1 MARHSIGTSL
11 RLSIY
16 LIPNIFAID
25 EFIHGRNVMM
35 AMETVRCDVLVA
47 GSGAGGL
54 AAAVTAR
61 KLGLDVIIAEKAA
74 VYGGTTAR
82 SGGWLWIPG
91 NPLARQAGITDQAEA
106 ARRYLAHEAGNFF
119 DAARVDAFLAAGPEM
134 VAFFQ
139 RETAVKFVLG
149 PQFSDYHP
157 NAPGGV
163 PGGRSICAAPFDA
176 RELGRN
182 ARNLRPPLS
191 EITFLGMMI
200 GSGAELLHFFNVTR
214 SPVSAAYVAR
224 LLLRYGRDR
233 LRHGRAMR
241 LTNGNALAARLAK
254 SAFDLGIP
262 LWLSA
267 PVQSLIREGG
277 EVRGAIVLRG
287 GAPIRVEARSG
298 VVLACGGFPQDPARR
313 KALFPHAPSGR
324 EHFSPAP
331 EENTGDGLAL
341 AEHAGAALTL
351 DLPNA
356 AAWVPVSR
364 VPRRDGSFGVFPHFI
379 DRAKPGVI
387 AVTREGR
394 RFCNEA
400 DSYHDFVQAMQ
411 RAIPAGE
418 ECAAFLLA
426 DHPTLRHYGLGFVK
440 PFPVPLGPA
449 LRSGYLLRGATLGEL
464 AVRAG
469 IDAAV
474 LADTVARYN
483 IAARRGEDPE
493 FARGSTAYNRYLGD
507 PKHHPN
513 PCVGPLATPPF
524 YAIKLVPGDLGTF
537 AGIRGDAHARVL
549 DEGGVPIPGLYAA
562 GNDLAS
568 IMGGNYPGG
577 GITLGPAMTFGFI
590 AARHMAER
598 VQAVPA
604 REAAG

>member
-1 MARHSIGTSL
+1 MAAAL
-11 RLSIY
+11 
-16 LIPNIFAID
+16 A
-25 EFIHGRNVMM
+25 
-35 AMETVRCDVLVA
+35 TVACDVLVA

-54 AAAVTAR
+54 AAAITAR
-61 KLGLDVIIAEKAA
+61 KLGLEVIVAEKAA

-91 NPLARQAGITDQAEA
+91 NPLAREAGIADDAAA

-139 RETAVKFVLG
+139 RETAVQFVLG

-157 NAPGGV
+157 DAPGGLA
-163 PGGRSICAAPFDA
+163 GGRSICAAPFDA
-176 RELGRN
+176 RALGSA
-182 ARNLRPPLS
+182 ARNLRPPLR

-233 LRHGRAMR
+233 LFHGRAMR

-254 SAFDLGIP
+254 SAFALGIP
-262 LWLSA
+262 LWLAA
-267 PVQSLIREGG
+267 PVTELIREDGA
-277 EVRGAIVLRG
+277 VRGAIVTRAG
-287 GAPIRVEARSG
+287 TPVRVIARAG
-298 VVLACGGFPQDPARR
+298 VVLACGGFPQDRARR
-313 KALFPHAPSGR
+313 QALFPHAPTGR

-331 EENTGDGLAL
+331 EENTGDGLRL
-341 AEHAGAALTL
+341 AAAAGAALTL

-387 AVTREGR
+387 AVTRAGL

-400 DSYHDFVQAMQ
+400 NSYHDFVQAMQ
-411 RAIPAGE
+411 RTIPAGE
-418 ECAAFLLA
+418 ECAAFLIT

-449 LRSGYLLRGATLGEL
+449 LRSGYLLRGESL
-464 AVRAG
+464 AALAAKAG
-469 IDAAV
+469 IDAAA
-474 LADTVARYN
+474 LAATVARYN
-483 IAARRGEDPE
+483 EAAKRGEDPA
-493 FARGSTAYNRYLGD
+493 FGRGSTAYNRYLGD
-507 PKHHPN
+507 PKHQPN

-537 AGIRGDAHARVL
+537 AGIRSDAEARVL
-549 DEGGVPIPGLYAA
+549 DDSGAPIPGLYAA

-590 AARHMAER
+590 AARHMAKR
-598 VQAVPA
+598 RAMAPTPT
-604 REAAG
+604 AAMS